1 MSVQLSGEA
10 VEYGQV
16 VDKALAA
23 AGGIELAR
31 AIDGGRGD
39 RQAWAAQLDGLG
51 VWELEPLRDDAEL
64 EAAATACHAAGRHA
78 APYPVAERLAAGVT
92 DGPGAVGV
100 VADTADLRV
109 NHADLPLN
117 WAVADIAGRLAPVT
131 SGEPLGGR
139 LGRFVCP
146 VRPGTW
152 SGGDSRLP
160 ALVLTLQAW
169 TLLGMLDRAAE
180 LTITHVKDREQFGQP
195 LAEFQTVQFALTEQI
210 VAGQGLRELAK
221 YTLWSVGTGRPAAL
235 TDALALRIAAQEAA
249 ESVFRVGHQLH
260 GASGFCDETPI
271 SWLSRYSQPL
281 RRLPWGRSETERRLL
296 TRLTEEPLEGPFALE
311 GARA

>member
-78 APYPVAERLAAGVT
+78 APYPVAERLAAGAT
-92 DGPGAVGV
+92 DGPGAVAA
-100 VADTADLRV
+100 VADTADPRV

-139 LGRFVCP
+139 LGRFVCL

-152 SGGDSRLP
+152 SAGDSRLP

-169 TLLGMLDRAAE
+169 TLLGMLDRATE
-180 LTITHVKDREQFGQP
+180 LTIAHVRDREQFGQP
-195 LAEFQTVQFALTEQI
+195 LAQFQTVQFALTEQI
-210 VAGQGLRELAK
+210 VANQGLRELAK
-221 YTLWSVGTGRPAAL
+221 YTLWSVGTGRAAAL
-235 TDALALRIAAQEAA
+235 TDALALRVAAQEAA

-281 RRLPWGRSETERRLL
+281 RRLPWGRSESERRLL
-296 TRLTEEPLEGPFALE
+296 THLTEEPLEGPFALE